1 MKKDDLS
8 KILELKEAYSK
19 KIYDKVT
26 AFRPV
31 LVITEKG
38 VSDLVQPFFNKVG
51 VTAIRRLRKSDNMRV
66 ARTYGAP
73 RANQMDEIAEED
85 IGTRAGFFEVRKL
98 GDEYFTSFEQCRDP
112 KTCTIPLRSA
122 SKDIPNEGER
132 AKVEAEDDEDL
143 DGLDKEK
150 KEEIQEEVDKE
161 AAPKEVKPLK
171 LEREKGFRREAAG
184 FSRKRRK
191 RTRRIGK
198 RKR

>member
-66 ARTYGAP
+66 ARIYGAP

-85 IGTRAGFFEVRKL
+85 IGTRAGSRRSL
-98 GDEYFTSFEQCRDP
+98 GPRNGKSPSTSP
-112 KTCTIPLRSA
+112 TPTPA
-122 SKDIPNEGER
+122 SKP
-132 AKVEAEDDEDL
+132 
-143 DGLDKEK
+143 
-150 KEEIQEEVDKE
+150 
-161 AAPKEVKPLK
+161 
-171 LEREKGFRREAAG
+171 
-184 FSRKRRK
+184 
-191 RTRRIGK
+191 RTTRPTST
-198 RKR
+198 